1 MLAAYG
7 KFDGQRVLHQ
17 KGRAGARSIWMLNVM
32 LEPITSANCLLMVGI
47 QLRRAAGGV
56 RQTVAVV
63 HGAVAAFP
71 NVVVGG
77 GNVHA

>member
-7 KFDGQRVLHQ
+7 KFDGQRVFTP
-17 KGRAGARSIWMLNVM
+17 KRASRSSLDLDVDVM
-32 LEPITSANCLLMVGI
+32 QTKTSAKSLLMIGI
-47 QLRRAAGGV
+47 QLRRAAGGI

-63 HGAVAAFP
+63 YGAVAAFP

-77 GNVHA
+77 GNLHA